1 MIRLTTGAALA
12 LAIHSGMS
20 SLTVGPTCPRADG
33 GILCHEGV
41 LVCTSIATVRDRE
54 EASSIFRGAGGNHY
68 YSTYLYRT
76 IYIATT
82 SDKQVHTQLF
92 TTPGASTPTFK
103 LRTPLHFPFLLSAG
117 TPRIYSAQKKIH
129 TKTRT
134 KNAHINESR
143 TSALSPPV

>member
-1 MIRLTTGAALA
+1 M
-12 LAIHSGMS
+12 
-20 SLTVGPTCPRADG
+20 G

-54 EASSIFRGAGGNHY
+54 EASSIFRGAGGTTVLEP
-68 YSTYLYRT
+68 SK
-76 IYIATT
+76 YIATT
-82 SDKQVHTQLF
+82 SNKQVHTQLF